1 MILKGHNVRNPGPR
15 IQNYQVSSS
24 IPRKEPTT
32 QKDQFFDIKGCNK
45 KINLRKLK
53 AITIKVKTSHF
64 KFHVKVGTMKSNGDT
79 QRAFSENHLFM

>member
-1 MILKGHNVRNPGPR
+1 MILKGHNVRYPGPR

-53 AITIKVKTSHF
+53 AITIKVKT
-64 KFHVKVGTMKSNGDT
+64 
-79 QRAFSENHLFM
+79 